1 MHITIA
7 RSCMIK
13 ALYFVLAC
21 VFAEATKRGASA
33 EALVAFMR
41 GKCSVPEA
49 KGGRRRE
56 GLQEA
61 ASR

>member
-1 MHITIA
+1 
-7 RSCMIK
+7 MIK